1 MNEPP
6 MMYRSQARCSLQFVT
21 DEPDNDLQKWLK
33 EWIEFDST
41 ADYPFTEKTKPLG
54 NHGNIFRVKVSFSYR
69 VFSNCG
75 QDSIHRPTIGKNGI
89 PFIPGSSVKGLF
101 KRACSP
107 EQWPRL
113 CGTGEK
119 SGKIRFHGAYPLNH
133 WAPKVK
139 AIIRRDNQDFQE
151 VRYLCLD
158 ITHPQQSRQV
168 ERQESTTAI
177 AHINFHKPT
186 LVFEFSSQDPNIDW
200 SEVENI
206 LKESLREGLGG
217 KTNCGYGFANNKKL
231 PKFTEKKETI
241 HFNLQGGGVSSSLL
255 AGEVITPRNWSGSIP
270 KGEGESEFRPQMF
283 KGSLRSHISRLLAG
297 ASGNRSNVE
306 SQVKSL
312 FQLDQ
317 EVTNSNNLL
326 RFFWE
331 SSGTVRHP
339 LNPKGRNHRY
349 ETRGVL
355 HLYAPSTSSEFINYA
370 LKFAYAMGGFGKS
383 WRRTSHLKFM
393 NDYDKNKFAI
403 GCHWET
409 TDQEWLGIS
418 CIEDLSTLLDNVHRS
433 AKQLLS
439 SSANEQYIHNWR
451 EAWHPSNVEVYS
463 VNTSESQII
472 HLFHNDIFKFT
483 PAVGGKA
490 VGDSRPTAV
499 SSVWHRMLPIDHGKY
514 LEIVTVFKQGN
525 WNHSNEGNIRQRF
538 LQQLTNSGLSK
549 IW

>member
-1 MNEPP
+1 
-6 MMYRSQARCSLQFVT
+6 
-21 DEPDNDLQKWLK
+21 
-33 EWIEFDST
+33 
-41 ADYPFTEKTKPLG
+41 
-54 NHGNIFRVKVSFSYR
+54 
-69 VFSNCG
+69 
-75 QDSIHRPTIGKNGI
+75 
-89 PFIPGSSVKGLF
+89 
-101 KRACSP
+101 
-107 EQWPRL
+107 
-113 CGTGEK
+113 
-119 SGKIRFHGAYPLNH
+119 
-133 WAPKVK
+133 
-139 AIIRRDNQDFQE
+139 
-151 VRYLCLD
+151 
-158 ITHPQQSRQV
+158 
-168 ERQESTTAI
+168 
-177 AHINFHKPT
+177 
-186 LVFEFSSQDPNIDW
+186 
-200 SEVENI
+200 
-206 LKESLREGLGG
+206 
-217 KTNCGYGFANNKKL
+217 
-231 PKFTEKKETI
+231 
-241 HFNLQGGGVSSSLL
+241 
-255 AGEVITPRNWSGSIP
+255 
-270 KGEGESEFRPQMF
+270 MF

-297 ASGNRSNVE
+297 ASANRSNVE
-306 SQVKSL
+306 SQVQSL

-317 EVTNSNNLL
+317 EATNSDNLL

-393 NDYDKNKFAI
+393 TDYDKDKFAI

-433 AKQLLS
+433 AKQLMS
-439 SSANEQYIHNWR
+439 SSAYIHNWR
-451 EAWHPSNVEVYS
+451 EAWHPSNVEVYA

-472 HLFHNDIFKFT
+472 HLFHNEIFKFT